1 MDTPQ
6 TELEEARTWLAC
18 WWWGPPLIRALNEVN
33 VEQWLAAVQELR
45 MDVEAGR
52 AWRGL
57 PPVPAQA
64 GRHCKGTIG
73 GTASG
78 PWPSQADDVACT
90 AITLSDWISRDRGAI
105 LTIWPWPRQRA
116 GTRPAQV
123 HGEDNA
129 LAS

>member
-57 PPVPAQA
+57 PLVPAQT
-64 GRHCKGTIG
+64 G
-73 GTASG
+73 
-78 PWPSQADDVACT
+78 
-90 AITLSDWISRDRGAI
+90 
-105 LTIWPWPRQRA
+105 
-116 GTRPAQV
+116 
-123 HGEDNA
+123 
-129 LAS
+129 